1 MRKTMKQFPKELQP
15 RERGYEHGTVSLTN
29 TELLAIILRTG
40 SKDLSALELAHK
52 ILLGEGSLGDIL
64 ELGVEELRKYEGVGK
79 VKAISILASLEMGKR
94 MSKEKKPDRPII
106 HSPGDAAFI
115 VMEEM
120 KRLKKENFRMMALN
134 TKNHVVAVET
144 ISVGNL
150 NSSIV
155 HPREL
160 FRQAI
165 RHAAAGI
172 ILVHNHPSGDTTP
185 SQEDLLITERIV
197 EAGQIM
203 GIEVLDH
210 IIVAGDGYLS
220 FKEEDLI

>member
-1 MRKTMKQFPKELQP
+1 MKKTMKQFPKELQP
-15 RERGYEHGTVSLTN
+15 RERGYTHGISSLTN
-29 TELLAIILRTG
+29 TELLAIILRSGTRE
-40 SKDLSALELAHK
+40 LSAMELAHR
-52 ILLGEGSLGDIL
+52 ILLKEGTLSNIM
-64 ELGVEELRKYEGVGK
+64 ELGVEELIQYEGVGQ
-79 VKAISILASLEMGKR
+79 VKAISILASLELGKR
-94 MSKEKKPDRPII
+94 MLDEKKPERPII
-106 HSPGDAAFI
+106 HSPNDAAMI

-120 KRLKKENFRMMALN
+120 KRLKKENFRIMALN

-144 ISVGNL
+144 ISIGNL

-172 ILVHNHPSGDTTP
+172 ILVHNHPSGDSTP
-185 SQEDLLITERIV
+185 SREDLLITERIV
-197 EAGQIM
+197 EAGKIM

-220 FKEEDLI
+220 FREEDIL

>member
-1 MRKTMKQFPKELQP
+1 MKKTMKEFPCELQP
-15 RERGYEHGTVSLTN
+15 RERGYKYGVERLSN
-29 TELLAIILRTG
+29 TELLAIVLRTG
-40 SKDLSALELAHK
+40 SKEHSAIELAHT
-52 ILLGEGSLGDIL
+52 ILREEGSLEALL
-64 ELGVEELRKYEGVGK
+64 ERGVEELSTYAGVGR
-79 VKAISILASLEMGKR
+79 VKAIGVLAALELGRR
-94 MSKEKKPDRPII
+94 MTQEKKPHTPVI
-106 HSPGDAAFI
+106 HCPGDAAMV

-120 KRLKKENFRMMALN
+120 KRLRKESFRMMELN

-144 ISVGNL
+144 ISIGNL

-172 ILVHNHPSGDTTP
+172 ILVHNHPSGDATP
-185 SQEDLLITERIV
+185 SQEDLSITKRIV

-220 FKEEDLI
+220 FREEDLI

>member
-1 MRKTMKQFPKELQP
+1 M
-15 RERGYEHGTVSLTN
+15 
-29 TELLAIILRTG
+29 
-40 SKDLSALELAHK
+40 ELAHK
-52 ILLGEGSLGDIL
+52 ILLDEESLSDIL
-64 ELGVEELRKYEGVGK
+64 ELGVEELRRYEGVGK
-79 VKAISILASLEMGKR
+79 VKAISILASLELGKR
-94 MSKEKKPDRPII
+94 MSEEKKPSRPII
-106 HSPGDAAFI
+106 HSPGDAATI

-144 ISVGNL
+144 ISIGNL

-172 ILVHNHPSGDTTP
+172 ILVHNHPSGDATP

-197 EAGQIM
+197 EAGRIM
-203 GIEVLDH
+203 GIEVMDH

-220 FKEEDLI
+220 FREEDLI

>member
-1 MRKTMKQFPKELQP
+1 MKKTMKQFPKELQP
-15 RERGYEHGTVSLTN
+15 RERGYAHGVNSLNN
-29 TELLAIILRTG
+29 TELLAIILRSGTRE
-40 SKDLSALELAHK
+40 LSAMELAHR
-52 ILLGEGSLGDIL
+52 ILLGEGTLSNML
-64 ELGVEELRKYEGVGK
+64 ELGIEQLMNYEGVGQ
-79 VKAISILASLEMGKR
+79 VKAISILASLELGKR
-94 MSKEKKPDRPII
+94 MMEEKKPDRPII
-106 HSPGDAAFI
+106 HSPGDAAMI

-120 KRLKKENFRMMALN
+120 KRLKKENFRIMALN

-144 ISVGNL
+144 ISIGNL

-172 ILVHNHPSGDTTP
+172 ILVHNHPSGDSTP
-185 SQEDLLITERIV
+185 SREDLLITERIV
-197 EAGQIM
+197 EAGKIM
-203 GIEVLDH
+203 GIEILDH

-220 FKEEDLI
+220 FREEDIL